1 MQADYTPQLRQL
13 MYSTGLPNFQSLY
26 KAGLSKQQIKDLR
39 QGNIDRLRLS
49 SLQKIA
55 QVLNISLEDLLQQ
68 FSPAFGF
75 AVPQGIASSKP
86 NSHLLE
92 IQALKQE
99 YQRLADQLAQQQQTL
114 QQAFQAE
121 SLQILESWLIQWPK
135 AAHAARHNP
144 QLPAV
149 KLLPLIR
156 PIEELLQRW
165 QIESIGEV
173 GAEVTYDSQL
183 HLLLTGTAAPATP
196 VRVEY
201 VGYRQ
206 GDRLLHRAK
215 VSLITPST

>member
-13 MYSTGLPNFQSLY
+13 MHSRGLPHFQSLY

-39 QGNIDRLRLS
+39 QGKIDRLRLS
-49 SLQKIA
+49 SLHKIA
-55 QVLNISLEDLLQQ
+55 QVLNISLEELLQQ

-86 NSHLLE
+86 HQPE

-99 YQRLADQLAQQQQTL
+99 YQRLADQLAQQRQTL
-114 QQAFQAE
+114 QQVFQTE

-156 PIEELLQRW
+156 PIEELLKRW
-165 QIESIGEV
+165 QVEPIGEV
-173 GAEVTYDSQL
+173 GAEVAYDPQL
-183 HLLLTGTAAPATP
+183 HQLQNGAAAPATP

-215 VSLITPST
+215 VSLISPST